1 MSFSFLSDIKLNKYN
16 YYNNYALL
24 KKNYLR
30 VGSQLEVKFL
40 IPEFYKLN
48 KLKKSKSR
56 RQTSYGDLRFNNF
69 QGLQIL
75 KKKSNNNFLSTLII
89 RNILKKISI
98 ELKFYLYSFFV
109 YNINIKIKRKSRKA
123 KLYYLRKKPKK
134 YSICSYI

>member
-1 MSFSFLSDIKLNKYN
+1 MSFLSDIKLNKYN
-16 YYNNYALL
+16 YYNNYSLV

-30 VGSQLEVKFL
+30 VGSQLEVEFL

-75 KKKSNNNFLSTLII
+75 KKKGNNNFLSTLII

-109 YNINIKIKRKSRKA
+109 YNIDIKIKRKSRKA

>member
-40 IPEFYKLN
+40 IPKFYKLN

-109 YNINIKIKRKSRKA
+109 YNIDIKIKRKSRKA
-123 KLYYLRKKPKK
+123 KLYYLR
-134 YSICSYI
+134 